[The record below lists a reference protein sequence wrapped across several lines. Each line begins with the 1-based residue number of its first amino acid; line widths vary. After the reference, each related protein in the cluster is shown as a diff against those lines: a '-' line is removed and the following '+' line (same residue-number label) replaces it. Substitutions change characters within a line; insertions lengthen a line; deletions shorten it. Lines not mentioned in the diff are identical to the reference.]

1 MNILIRGVPKEIVA
15 FLDERAKAK
24 KISREEFLRE
34 QLKIIALDDEI
45 KTIKDRDENL
55 INNLVKVIELNTKVM
70 KAFMEMAS
78 ITLEEVLEN
87 DQD

>member
-1 MNILIRGVPKEIVA
+1 MEIKIRGVEKKTVA

-55 INNLVKVIELNTKVM
+55 INNLIKVIELNTKVM

>member
-1 MNILIRGVPKEIVA
+1 MEIKIRGVEKKTVA

-24 KISREEFLRE
+24 KMSREEFLRE

>member
-1 MNILIRGVPKEIVA
+1 MEIKIRGVEKKTVA

-24 KISREEFLRE
+24 KMSREEFLRE
-34 QLKIIALDDEI
+34 QLKIISLDDEI

-55 INNLVKVIELNTKVM
+55 INNLIKVIELNTKVM
-70 KAFMEMAS
+70 KVFMEMAS

>member
-1 MNILIRGVPKEIVA
+1 MEIKIRGVEKKTVA
-15 FLDERAKAK
+15 VLDERAKAK

-55 INNLVKVIELNTKVM
+55 INNLIKVIELNTKVM

-87 DQD
+87 D

>member
-1 MNILIRGVPKEIVA
+1 MEIKIRGVEKKTVA

-24 KISREEFLRE
+24 KMSREEFLRE
-34 QLKIIALDDEI
+34 QLKIISLDNEI

-55 INNLVKVIELNTKVM
+55 INNLIKVIELNTKVM

-78 ITLEEVLEN
+78 ITLEEVLE
-87 DQD
+87 DD

>member
-1 MNILIRGVPKEIVA
+1 MEIKIRGVEKKTVA

-24 KISREEFLRE
+24 KMSREEFLRE
-34 QLKIIALDDEI
+34 QLKIISLDDEI

-55 INNLVKVIELNTKVM
+55 INNLIKVIELNTKVM

-87 DQD
+87 E

>member
-1 MNILIRGVPKEIVA
+1 MEIKIRGVEKKTVA
-15 FLDERAKAK
+15 VLDERAKAK

-55 INNLVKVIELNTKVM
+55 INNLIKVIELNTKVM

-87 DQD
+87 E

>member
-1 MNILIRGVPKEIVA
+1 MEIKIRGVEKKTVA

-55 INNLVKVIELNTKVM
+55 INNLIKVIELNTKVM

-78 ITLEEVLEN
+78 ITLEEVLE
-87 DQD
+87 DD